1 MRLTFILLLA
11 CGFSSLAKA
20 KTISEAELEF
30 FEAKIRPV
38 LVEHCYPCHN
48 SVDSSEGG
56 LVMDHRDAVLRG
68 GDEGAVVVAGDP
80 GASRLIKVLR
90 HEIEGLE
97 MPEGGPKLDESI
109 VRDFEKWIRIGL
121 PDPREK
127 PPTDEELQAS
137 RSWAEK
143 LERRKQWWSF
153 RPIVSNDPPADE
165 NDSPHPIDRFINREL
180 ESSGLQASPAAD
192 GATLVRR
199 LYVTLTGL
207 PPSADQATSWTRRID
222 DAPDRQA
229 AVEELIDQLL
239 ESDQFGPRWARHWM
253 DWIRYAE
260 SHGSEG
266 DPRIQNAWHYRD
278 YLIRALN
285 ADVPYD
291 QLLREHVAGDLLP
304 EPRINPQLGINES
317 IVGTAHWRMVF
328 HGFAPT
334 DALDEKVRF
343 IDDQINVFSKAFL
356 GLTVSCARCH
366 DHKFDAISQADY
378 YALFGV
384 LASCRPGRQVI
395 DLPSKQELHRET
407 LAELKTQIRESVA
420 SQWLVESNV
429 ATERLLNSD
438 SKPGKSVGLVNVLQ
452 GLRQKV
458 SDGTPFQTAWT
469 ETVESQLNHQKMY
482 DEFFTNSASTHW
494 DLGDDDARSRWYSS
508 GVGLEGETAAGQ
520 FSMDVDGEA
529 VLSGI
534 YPAGVYT
541 HGLSS
546 KHPGRLTSP
555 DFNLKDGQA
564 ICAEVIGAGDASI
577 RYVVQDYPRSGTV
590 YPVTR
595 LNGDWKLERFDL
607 SYWSGDAVHLEL
619 ATAMD
624 APLLTSDKPRSWF
637 GVRRVVVTDNDREVS
652 KPVSEAFLALI
663 ESDQAA
669 GAADASEHVVP
680 ADWSQ
685 LESLLLASIRRAVV
699 AWKSGSMTDAQAILL
714 DDCMR
719 TGALPNALDRLPEL
733 KALVDRYRKL
743 ENEIPVPT
751 RVPGLE
757 ESEGVDQPL
766 MVRGNHKQL
775 AEPVPRRFLEVIDD
789 RAYQSPISG
798 RAELAEDLLRDD
810 NPLTRRVIV
819 NRIWHHLFGK
829 GIVSTPDNFGRLG
842 NPPSHP
848 ELLDWLAIR
857 FAKDGWS
864 IKKLIRLVVT
874 SETWQRS
881 SLPQPG
887 VEKADPE
894 NVLLARANV
903 RRLEAEAIRDA
914 LLSVSGRLDDRQ
926 FGPPV
931 GAAAPRRSIYVRVI
945 RNDLDPFLRTF
956 DFPEPFSS
964 VGRRDVTNVPAQSLA
979 MMNDSQIA
987 GVANDWASR
996 ALAEAA
1002 SDGDRNGIVH
1012 MFLDAFGR
1020 QPSDQE
1026 IAQSETFLDEMR
1038 LVVAERTRQRAE
1050 LQLQINQ
1057 VESAIDA
1064 RWQMARERLDDQAE
1078 TGGQQSTV
1086 EVPSPIGRWDFTTG
1100 LNDQVGSANVTLKN
1114 GARQTEQGLI
1124 VTGGGYALTDPID
1137 VPLSQKTLEVWVKLN
1152 DLNQRGGGAMTL
1164 QSKNG
1169 VLFDAIVFAERDRR
1183 QWLAGSNS
1191 FQRTEPFGGPEESS
1205 ADRQPVQ
1212 FAISYDADGQI
1223 VGYRNGQPY
1232 GKSYRSRGPLAFA
1245 PGESIVGFGIRH
1257 LPAGGNR
1264 LLSGTILQARLYD
1277 RALTAEQI
1285 AASASNSASFVSEAV
1300 LLKQLTEAERNAMQR
1315 DRASLEE
1322 LNRQWKSI
1330 PASKLSETGQ
1340 AWSELARAL
1349 LSFQEFLYVR

>member
-1 MRLTFILLLA
+1 M
-11 CGFSSLAKA
+11 A
-20 KTISEAELEF
+20 KTISEAEREF
-30 FEAKIRPV
+30 FESKIRPV
-38 LVEHCYPCHN
+38 LVEHCYSCHN

-68 GDEGAVVVAGDP
+68 GDGGVVVVAGDP

-90 HEIEGLE
+90 HEIDGLE
-97 MPEGGPKLDESI
+97 MPEGGPKLDEAI

-121 PDPREK
+121 PDPRDQ

-137 RSWAEK
+137 SSWAEK

-153 RPIVSNDPPADE
+153 QPIVSSDPPADE
-165 NDSPHPIDRFINREL
+165 NDSPHPIDRFVNREL
-180 ESSGLQASPAAD
+180 ESNGLKPSPAAD
-192 GATLVRR
+192 AATLVRR
-199 LYVTLTGL
+199 LFFTLTGL
-207 PPSADQATSWTRRID
+207 PPSPDQATSWTRRINETAD
-222 DAPDRQA
+222 RDA
-229 AVEELIDQLL
+229 VVGELIDQLL
-239 ESDQFGPRWARHWM
+239 DSDNFGPRWARHWM

-317 IVGTAHWRMVF
+317 MVGTAHWRMVF

-384 LASCRPGRQVI
+384 LASCRPGRHVV
-395 DLPSKQELHRET
+395 DLQSQQELHRTT
-407 LAELKTQIRESVA
+407 LAELKTQIRDSIA

-429 ATERLLNSD
+429 ATDRLLNPD
-438 SKPGKSVGLVNVLQ
+438 AKPAKSVGLVDVLN
-452 GLRQKV
+452 GLRQNV
-458 SDGTPFQTAWT
+458 ADGKPFQTAWN
-469 ETVESQLNHQKMY
+469 ETVQAQLDQRNAV
-482 DEFFTNSASTHW
+482 DAFFANSTSVHW
-494 DLGDDDARSRWYSS
+494 NLGDDDARSQWYSY
-508 GVGLEGETAAGQ
+508 GTGLEGDSDAGQ
-520 FSMDVDGEA
+520 FSIAIDGQTL
-529 VLSGI
+529 LSGI
-534 YPAGVYT
+534 YPSGVYT
-541 HGLSS
+541 HGLSA

-555 DFNLKDGQA
+555 DFQLHDGQA
-564 ICAEVIGAGDASI
+564 ICAEVIGANDASL
-577 RYVVQDYPRSGTV
+577 RYVVQDYPRNGTV

-595 LNGDWKLERFDL
+595 LNGDWNVQRYDL
-607 SYWSGDAVHLEL
+607 SYWSGDMIHLEL

-637 GVRRVVVTDNDREVS
+637 GVRRVVVTDNDHEV
-652 KPVSEAFLALI
+652 PRPASEGFLALV
-663 ESDQAA
+663 ESAKSA
-669 GAADASEHVVP
+669 RGAASAGGDVP
-680 ADWSQ
+680 GDWSQ
-685 LESLLLASIRRAVV
+685 LETLLRSSVRRAVV
-699 AWKSGSMTDAQAILL
+699 AWTSGSMTDAQAILL
-714 DDCMR
+714 DDCLR
-719 TGALPNALDRLPEL
+719 TGVLPNSLDRLPEL
-733 KALVDRYRKL
+733 NALVGQYRKL

-751 RVPGLE
+751 RVPGLD
-757 ESEGVDQPL
+757 ESVGVDQPL

-775 AEPVPRRFLEVIDD
+775 ADPVPRRFLEVIDD
-789 RAYQSPISG
+789 SPYRSTISG

-819 NRIWHHLFGK
+819 NRIWHHLFGQ

-842 NPPSHP
+842 NLPSHP
-848 ELLDWLAIR
+848 ELLDWLAVR

-864 IKKLIRLVVT
+864 IKTFIRLLV
-874 SETWQRS
+874 SSDTWQRS

-914 LLSVSGRLDDRQ
+914 LLSVSGRLQDQ
-926 FGPPV
+926 HFGAPV
-931 GAAAPRRSIYVRVI
+931 GAASPRRSIYVRVI
-945 RNDLDPFLRTF
+945 RNDLDPFLRAF

-979 MMNDSQIA
+979 MMNDAQINN
-987 GVANDWASR
+987 VANDWASQT
-996 ALAEAA
+996 LAEAT
-1002 SDGDRNGIVH
+1002 SDGDRNGIAA
-1012 MFLDAFGR
+1012 MFLQAFGR
-1020 QPSDQE
+1020 QPSDRE
-1026 IAQSETFLDEMR
+1026 IAQSETFLNEMR
-1038 LVVAERTRQRAE
+1038 LVVAERARQRAE
-1050 LQLQINQ
+1050 LGLQINQ
-1057 VESAIDA
+1057 IESAIDA
-1064 RWQMARERLDDQAE
+1064 RWQLARERLGDQDE
-1078 TGGQQSTV
+1078 SEGQLSTV
-1086 EVPSPIGRWDFTTG
+1086 DVPMPIGRWDFTIG
-1100 LNDQVGSANVTLKN
+1100 LDDQVGSANVNLMN
-1114 GARQTEQGLI
+1114 GARQSKQGLI
-1124 VTGGGYALTDPID
+1124 VTDGGYALTNSIG
-1137 VPLSQKTLEVWVKLN
+1137 VPLSQKTLEVWVKLK
-1152 DLNQRGGGAMTL
+1152 DLDQRGGGAMTL

-1169 VLFDAIVFAERDRR
+1169 ALFDAIVFAERDRR
-1183 QWLAGSNS
+1183 QWLAGSNN
-1191 FQRTEPFGGPEESS
+1191 FQRTEPFGGSEEAA
-1205 ADRQPVQ
+1205 ADRQPVHV
-1212 FAISYDADGQI
+1212 AITYDADGQI
-1223 VGYRNGQPY
+1223 AGYHNGQPY
-1232 GKSYRSRGPLAFA
+1232 GKPYRSGGPLTFA
-1245 PGESIVGFGIRH
+1245 AGESVVGFGIRH

-1285 AASASNSASFVSEAV
+1285 AASAADSASFVSEAR
-1300 LLKQLTEAERNAMQR
+1300 LLEQLTEVERNAMQQ
-1315 DRASLEE
+1315 DRASLEQ
-1322 LNRQWKSI
+1322 LRRQWKSI
-1330 PASKLSETGQ
+1330 PESKLSETGQ

-1349 LSFQEFLYVR
+1349 LSFKEFLYVR